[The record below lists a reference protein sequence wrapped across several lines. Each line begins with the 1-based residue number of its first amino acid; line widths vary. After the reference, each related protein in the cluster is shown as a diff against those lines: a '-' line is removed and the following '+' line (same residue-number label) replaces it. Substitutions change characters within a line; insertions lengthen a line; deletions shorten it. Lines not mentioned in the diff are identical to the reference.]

1 MNGNGYSS
9 LRALRKEIS
18 DLYSDPSEEM
28 ARIRAA
34 HLNAIVRHTPYMMAA
49 NFGSGLLIF
58 WAFSATLPWGLML
71 WWAIL
76 TLVSGLAVLRWW
88 RRRGDP
94 PLMVSPRA
102 VRRATLHAGALATI
116 WSALPLIWFGHADAP
131 QQLLIAVLLAGM
143 MSAGGF
149 VLSSL
154 PWASLAYV
162 GIHATAA
169 QIALWLSG
177 EPTFATVSALL
188 CVYAPMVAIG
198 SLFSWR
204 KATALL
210 KSQAEAV
217 RQERMVAM
225 LLEDFEQNAGDALWE
240 TDAQGRLTHVSAR
253 LTEILGVPEEKLRS
267 KLLADLMADWSVD
280 GAESLRD
287 ALAAGRPFRELQLS
301 LSLDG
306 GLRHVALNAKPLRSA
321 NGDTPGWRGVMTDVT
336 EKVAG
341 LKMLKQ
347 LAHEDSLTGLANR
360 FTFRDAMTAAI
371 LQQRRAALFIIDLDH
386 FKAINDTLGHAA
398 GDALLQAVALRLSR
412 NAGAGDV
419 VARLGGDEFAV
430 LSFSA
435 VDEAAAAALAQRVIE
450 DLTSPVEVKGRQ
462 LRVGASIGIAFCPG
476 EAPNVETLLI
486 RADTALY
493 AAKGAGRGR
502 HVLFTPALGEQSRR
516 RGLLETG
523 LRRAVELDQLTL
535 HWQPKI
541 DITAW
546 RLIGAEALLR
556 WRHPELGEIGPEEF
570 IPIAEQCGQIEQ
582 LGDWALRAAC
592 AAAKTALSHLVVSV
606 NVSPLQLRASNFVT
620 RVRDILGE
628 FQLDPSRLEL
638 EITESA
644 YMDDAENALV
654 QLHALRSLG
663 LRIGLDDFGSGYS
676 SLAYLRRFPFDS
688 LKIDQSFIQEAM
700 AGPDARAIIEMI
712 AKLSTTLGMRT
723 VCEGV
728 ETAAQLAALT
738 NAGCQEVQGYLV
750 STPLP
755 LAEFLERQAE
765 WGDGCGY
772 AAAG

>member
-1 MNGNGYSS
+1 MNGSGYSS
-9 LRALRKEIS
+9 LSALRKEIS
-18 DLYSDPSEEM
+18 DLYNDPSQEM
-28 ARIRAA
+28 AQIRAA

-49 NFGSGLLIF
+49 NFGNGLLIF
-58 WAFSATLPWGLML
+58 WAFSSTLPWGLIL
-71 WWAIL
+71 WWAAL
-76 TLVSGLAVLRWW
+76 TFVSGLAAQRWW
-88 RRRGDP
+88 RRRGNP
-94 PLMVSPRA
+94 PIMASPRA
-102 VRRATLHAGALATI
+102 LRRATLHAGVLATI
-116 WSALPLIWFGHADAP
+116 WAVLPLAWFSHADTP

-154 PWASLAYV
+154 PWASLTYV
-162 GIHATAA
+162 TIYAVAA
-169 QIALWLSG
+169 QITLWLSG

-210 KSQAEAV
+210 RSQAEAV

-240 TDAQGRLTHVSAR
+240 TDAEGRLTHVSAR
-253 LTEILGVPEEKLRS
+253 LSEILGVPETKLRS
-267 KLLADLMADWSVD
+267 KLLADLMADWSLD
-280 GAESLRD
+280 GAESLRA
-287 ALAAGRPFRELQLS
+287 ALATGRPFRELQLS

-306 GLRHVALNAKPLRSA
+306 AIRHVALNAKPLMSA
-321 NGDTPGWRGVMTDVT
+321 SGDKPGWRGVLTDVT
-336 EKVAG
+336 EKVTG
-341 LKMLKQ
+341 LQMLKQ

-360 FTFRDAMTAAI
+360 FTFRDSLTAAI
-371 LQQRRAALFIIDLDH
+371 AQQRKASLFIIDLDH
-386 FKAINDTLGHAA
+386 FKTINDTLGHAA
-398 GDALLQAVALRLSR
+398 GDALLQAVALRLSK
-412 NAGAGDV
+412 NAKPGDV

-435 VDEAAAAALAQRVIE
+435 ADPESAAALAQRVIA
-450 DLTSPVEVKGRQ
+450 DLTSPVDVKGRQ
-462 LRVGASIGIAFCPG
+462 LRVGASIGIAFCPE
-476 EAPNVETLLI
+476 EAANVETLLI

-502 HVLFTPALGEQSRR
+502 FVVFTPTLGDQSRR

-523 LRRAVELDQLTL
+523 LRRAVELKQLAL

-541 DITAW
+541 DIADW
-546 RLIGAEALLR
+546 RVIGAEGLLR
-556 WRHPELGEIGPEEF
+556 WNHPELGEIGPEEF
-570 IPIAEQCGQIEQ
+570 IPIAEQCGLIEQ

-592 AAAKTALSHLVVSV
+592 AAASSELSHLVVSV
-606 NVSPLQLRASNFVT
+606 NVSPLQLRDGRFVD
-620 RVRDILGE
+620 RVSDALTE
-628 FQLDPSRLEL
+628 FQLDPARLEL

-644 YMDDAENALV
+644 YMDDAEGALV
-654 QLHALRSLG
+654 QMHALRALG
-663 LRIGLDDFGSGYS
+663 VRIGLDDFGTGYS

-688 LKIDQSFIQEAM
+688 LKIDRSFIHEALE
-700 AGPDARAIIEMI
+700 GPDVRAIIEMI
-712 AKLSTTLGMRT
+712 AKLSSTLGMKT

-728 ETAAQLAALT
+728 ETAAQLATLT
-738 NAGCQEVQGYLV
+738 KAGCQEIQGYLV

-755 LAEFLERQAE
+755 LADFLLRQSD
-765 WGDGCGY
+765 WGDARGY